1 MLLRS
6 NSGCLCL
13 QFDLLT
19 VLIGT
24 GLEENI
30 ITFFSLETRNAVSQY
45 DLVIIA
51 DMRLGGRIGNGSCK
65 IIFSFAFH
73 KSDSPFLKNK
83 SPSP

>member
-1 MLLRS
+1 MLLGCDT
-6 NSGCLCL
+6 GCLCL

-30 ITFFSLETRNAVSQY
+30 ITFFSLETCNAVSQY
-45 DLVIIA
+45 DLVVVA
-51 DMRLGGRIGNGSCK
+51 DMGLRRCIGNRCGK

-73 KSDSPFLKNK
+73 KSHSPFLNLF
-83 SPSP
+83 